1 MVEKCHIPRK
11 DRIAA
16 LSPKVYLEDMDMKAG
31 EIAVTNHDRWQA
43 VLAADASQDGAFVY
57 AVRSTGVFCRPSC
70 PSRRPKRESVT
81 FFEVPE
87 AAERAG
93 FRACR
98 RCNPKDLAA
107 RDPQLEA
114 VRAACRHI
122 DAHGEETIT
131 LDTLGHAVGVS
142 PHHLQRVFT
151 RVMGISP
158 RSYADARRLGRIKS
172 LLKAGDDVTGALYE
186 AGYGSSS
193 RLYERSDGQL
203 GMTPATYRRGGEG
216 AHIRYTIADSTLGRL
231 LVAATHKG
239 ICMVS
244 LGDTDGH
251 LEHELHHDFPAAEIE
266 RDDRALGAW
275 IKSLLRHLAGKE
287 PHLDL
292 PLDVRATAFQWK
304 VWQALRAIPYG
315 EHRTY
320 KEIAT
325 ALGIPKAARAVGRAC
340 ATNPVSLI
348 VPCHRAVGSSGDLTG
363 YRWGVARKKAL
374 LTQEEAK
381 ARREPARRSA

>member
-1 MVEKCHIPRK
+1 MN
-11 DRIAA
+11 
-16 LSPKVYLEDMDMKAG
+16 AG
-31 EIAVTNHDRWQA
+31 EYAVLNDDRWQA
-43 VLAADASQDGAFVY
+43 VLAADAAQDGAFVY
-57 AVRSTGVFCRPSC
+57 AVRSTGIYCRPSC
-70 PSRRPKRESVT
+70 PSRRPKRERVT
-81 FFEVPE
+81 FFDVPE
-87 AAERAG
+87 AAEGAG

-98 RCNPKDLAA
+98 RCNPKDTQA

-114 VRAACRHI
+114 VRAACRYI
-122 DAHGEETIT
+122 ESRDEGPVTLAELGE
-131 LDTLGHAVGVS
+131 AVGLS

-158 RSYADARRLGRIKS
+158 RAYADARRLGRVKS

-193 RLYERSDGQL
+193 RLYERADEQL

-216 AHIRYTIADSTLGRL
+216 VHIRYTIADSPLGRI
-231 LVAATHKG
+231 LVAATRKG

-244 LGDTDGH
+244 LGDNDAH
-251 LEHELHHDFPAAEIE
+251 LEHELHHDFPTAEIA
-266 RDDRALGAW
+266 RDENALGAW
-275 IKSLLRHLAGKE
+275 VKTLLRHLEGKA

-292 PLDVRATAFQWK
+292 PLDVRATAFQRK
-304 VWQALRAIPYG
+304 VWQALREIPYG

-320 KEIAT
+320 GEIAE

-363 YRWGVARKKAL
+363 YRWGVARKKEL
-374 LTQEEAK
+374 LAREQANADRASAK
-381 ARREPARRSA
+381 HDSRARRSA

>member
-1 MVEKCHIPRK
+1 MLN
-11 DRIAA
+11 D
-16 LSPKVYLEDMDMKAG
+16 
-31 EIAVTNHDRWQA
+31 DRWRA
-43 VLAADASQDGAFVY
+43 VLSADAGQDGAFVY
-57 AVRSTGVFCRPSC
+57 AVRSTGVYCRPSC

-81 FFEVPE
+81 FFDVPE
-87 AAERAG
+87 AAESAG

-98 RCNPKDLAA
+98 RCNPKDTRA
-107 RDPQLEA
+107 RAPQLDA
-114 VRAACRHI
+114 VRAACRYI
-122 DAHGEETIT
+122 DDHGESTTT
-131 LDTLGHAVGVS
+131 LAELGKAVGLS
-142 PHHLQRVFT
+142 PHHLQRVFA

-158 RSYADARRLGRIKS
+158 RAYAEARRLGRVKS

-193 RLYERSDGQL
+193 RLYERANGQL

-216 AHIRYTIADSTLGRL
+216 AHIRYTIADSPLGRL
-231 LVAATHKG
+231 LIAATHKG

-244 LGDTDGH
+244 LGDNDFH
-251 LEHELHHDFPAAEIE
+251 LEHELHHDFAAAEIV
-266 RDDRALGAW
+266 RDDQALGAW
-275 IKSLLRHLAGKE
+275 VKALLRHLNGKA

-304 VWQALRAIPYG
+304 VWQALRGIPYG

-320 KEIAT
+320 KEIAE

-363 YRWGVARKKAL
+363 YRWGVERKKAL
-374 LTQEEAK
+374 LAQEQAK
-381 ARREPARRSA
+381 AARAAARQGGGQLRRTA